1 MDSPGLQILELLG
14 TDLKII
20 LLMIFKEE
28 KKTRLKNWQGT
39 GIYMWKKAN
48 ENFRDKKITEMKIL
62 VDGILY

>member
-39 GIYMWKKAN
+39 GIYM
-48 ENFRDKKITEMKIL
+48 
-62 VDGILY
+62 